1 MKPWHSVFV
10 AGLFFVAA
18 SSPAVAA
25 AEEHHHHGHETN
37 EPQKLE
43 LNVGKKWSTDAAL
56 RKAMNDINQA
66 MAKAVPLIHH
76 NKFEDANYQ
85 SLATLIGQKVGYA
98 IEHCKL
104 EPKAD
109 AMLHLIIAE
118 LSAGADTMAG
128 QTTHSR
134 HDGAVQILNALKS
147 YGQYFQHRGWK
158 ATRG

>member
-1 MKPWHSVFV
+1 MKTWHSVFLV
-10 AGLFFVAA
+10 SLFFAAVSGHVVAA
-18 SSPAVAA
+18 D
-25 AEEHHHHGHETN
+25 EHHHHAHEAN
-37 EPQKLE
+37 APQKLE
-43 LNVGKKWSTDAAL
+43 LNSGKKWATDVPL
-56 RKAMNDINQA
+56 RKAMSDINQE
-66 MAKAVPLIHH
+66 MKKAVPLIHH

-118 LSAGADTMAG
+118 LTAGADTMAG

-147 YGQYFQHRGWK
+147 YGQYFQHRDWK
-158 ATRG
+158 AARG